1 MKKSIYILMFALLSV
16 GACDDGF
23 EELNVNP
30 TKPTQVAASNKLT
43 AVMKFI
49 SSERYDNWR
58 AGMIYQSTMMQHVA
72 TTAGYWSGDKYTWNK
87 GYASSLLDR
96 YYGNAVKSIEDL
108 QVQLEEEGAPEEM
121 KAIVRILR
129 VFTYSRLTDLYGDI
143 PYSEAGKAVI
153 EGIFLPKY
161 DAQSEI
167 YPDLLNELEEASSA
181 LSSGISEFGPADV
194 IYNGDQAKWK
204 RLANSLML
212 RLGLRLIKVDPTA
225 SQAWVTKAI
234 AGGVMTSNEDI
245 FYLQHDADN
254 KNGIGEVFTADG
266 NPRMSARFINF
277 LKDNND
283 PRLTVLAS
291 LPAERIIFKEDP
303 ENPGQ
308 FIEDRREDR
317 TEEERLNPD
326 AQRGL
331 VNGKDVPMLEEEN
344 VDLDNLFSNLND
356 YSEPNRLLI
365 TSETAP
371 MIFQTYAEVEFML
384 AEANVRWGLAGDA
397 ETHYNNGV
405 TAAMKHLSL
414 YGEGG
419 VIADGD
425 IADYLAANPYDAA
438 NALEQINTQYWAA
451 TFLNEYET
459 FSNWRRTGYPVLT
472 PVNYP
477 GNVTNG
483 TIPRRL
489 TYSESEQSVNPDNY
503 AAAIAAQGPDVL
515 TTRVWWDVE

>member
-1 MKKSIYILMFALLSV
+1 MKKSIFILMFALLFV

-30 TKPTQVAASNKLT
+30 TKPSQVAASNKLT
-43 AVMKFI
+43 AIIKFI

-58 AGMIYQSTMMQHVA
+58 AGMIYQSTMMQHIS
-72 TTAGYWSGDKYTWNK
+72 TTAGYWSGDKYTWNR

-96 YYGNAVKSIEDL
+96 YYGNAIKSIEDL
-108 QVQLEEEGAPEEM
+108 QFQLEEENAPDEM

-129 VFTYSRLTDLYGDI
+129 VFAYSRLTDLYGDV
-143 PYSEAGKAVI
+143 PYSEAGKAVL

-167 YPDLLNELEEASSA
+167 YPDLLKELEESA
-181 LSSGISEFGPADV
+181 AALGTGTSEFGSADV
-194 IYNGDQAKWK
+194 VYAGDQAKWK
-204 RLANSLML
+204 KLANSLML

-225 SQAWVTKAI
+225 SQAWATKAI

-254 KNGIGEVFTADG
+254 KNGIGEVFTADS
-266 NPRMSARFINF
+266 NPRMSKTFIDF
-277 LKDNND
+277 LQVGAD
-283 PRLTVLAS
+283 PRLPILA
-291 LPAERIIFKEDP
+291 A
-303 ENPGQ
+303 
-308 FIEDRREDR
+308 RRSDGS
-317 TEEERLNPD
+317 TASADLIGFPN
-326 AQRGL
+326 GL
-331 VNGKDVPMLEEEN
+331 DSPMLLELTGE
-344 VDLDNLFSNLND
+344 DNTD
-356 YSEPNRLLI
+356 AYAEPNRSII

-397 ETHYNNGV
+397 ESHYNNGV

-414 YGEGG
+414 YGEDAI
-419 VIADGD
+419 IADDD
-425 IADYLAANPYDAA
+425 ITDYLTANPYDSA
-438 NALEQINTQYWAA
+438 NAIEQINTQYWAA

-459 FSNWRRTGYPVLT
+459 FSNWRRSGFPILT

-489 TYSESEQSVNPDNY
+489 TYSENEQSTNPDNY
-503 AAAIAAQGPDVL
+503 AAAIAIQGPDVL
-515 TTRVWWDVE
+515 TTRVWWDVQ